1 MKVDFPK
8 SIFNPR
14 GVVTHILCGQ
24 CPDVK
29 GNRTPCLADGDCPS
43 KERIFRTVVIRI
55 YI

>member
-14 GVVTHILCGQ
+14 GVVTHSLCGQ

-29 GNRTPCLADGDCPS
+29 GNRTSYLADRDCLS
-43 KERIFRTVVIRI
+43 KGRIFRTVVIRI
-55 YI
+55 YV